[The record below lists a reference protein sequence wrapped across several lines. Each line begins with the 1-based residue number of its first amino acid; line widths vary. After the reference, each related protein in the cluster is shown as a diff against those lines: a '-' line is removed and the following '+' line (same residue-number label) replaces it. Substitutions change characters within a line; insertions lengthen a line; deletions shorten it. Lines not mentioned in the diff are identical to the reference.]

1 MLKTSAKGRATS
13 LLRSILGLLS
23 VAKLSSSEQMKRAP
37 GAICIPLVALAVA
50 FAGVRPALADLPQRI
65 VISVDINRAAFAYS
79 MGDKHEPRVSPR
91 TLPEPKTDGPARR
104 HFLRRGAS
112 VYPCRPETL

>member
-23 VAKLSSSEQMKRAP
+23 VAKLSSSEEMKRAP
-37 GAICIPLVALAVA
+37 GAICIPFVALAVA

-79 MGDKHEPRVSPR
+79 KGDKHEPRVSPR
-91 TLPEPKTDGPARR
+91 TLPEHPTDPARR
-104 HFLRRGAS
+104 HILLRRSICLPMPA
-112 VYPCRPETL
+112 